1 MIDTV
6 RRQVVSDLQAM
17 NYDMSEVTGSTPLG
31 PDGLSLDS
39 LAVAEL
45 TVRIEDAFG
54 VRFADGEIPDL
65 VDATLDQLVATVAV
79 RVDATVV
86 GSDADPT

>member
-1 MIDTV
+1 V
-6 RRQVVSDLQAM
+6 RQQVVSDLQAM
-17 NYDMSEVTGSTPLG
+17 NYDISELTGSTPLG

-54 VRFADGEIPDL
+54 VRFTDGEIPGL
-65 VDATLDQLVATVAV
+65 VDATLDELVATVAV
-79 RVDATVV
+79 RVDEETA
-86 GSDADPT
+86 ARDPERA